1 MNDHSGYNRLLAL
14 VFVTFTTANAI
25 AAAGE
30 EGANFTGHVAVG
42 YRDVD
47 TSGDKTKYQQHINLE
62 NGARLFDL
70 GLLYEERPAEQ
81 RSALMPERIE
91 VNAYGLGG
99 EPFRSVGI
107 DARRYGVY
115 RLRYQHSS
123 SDYFYE
129 DLLLRPED
137 VSAVNV
143 TGGDYHHF
151 DFERERDTLDFEIDL
166 SERAT
171 FDLGFSRHRK
181 QGDSTT
187 VLDIEREE
195 FELDK
200 PIDEE
205 LSSWDLGFRY
215 AWDKVTL
222 TLTERWHDYDNDSA
236 AFLPEFSPGS
246 SAGAPTQ
253 LDYYFLDQPYGFKSR
268 EHGVGLRVRPTQRW
282 DLQFNA
288 LAGDLDLDLSA
299 RERGQGRG
307 FTGAPLMRDFTGAG
321 SIDRDTRLYDFEA
334 TFALNDQIQLSA
346 SMRRNELDQ
355 QGDLAFGAITGSSEW
370 RIETTG
376 YELGVDFA
384 VTNTLTVGGGW
395 SGEQRVT
402 DYRQQQTGR
411 SALDRVETDRN
422 GFFAHLAYQPNRNAE
437 VTFSVEDNSIDDPF
451 TLASA
456 TDSLRYRVRAQLRW
470 DNGFSFSASHHRT
483 DYENNNTDWQSV
495 TTQTDLR
502 VSWTAGPVT
511 LSGGAG
517 FVDLKRNIDQLVVGG
532 FRRDLFLLE
541 YEADAD
547 FLDGNIRWRASE
559 RIDLSVSYRDYS
571 NDGSFPVDRSDFRA
585 VIAVD
590 LTQHYGLQIRYRN
603 ADFTEDQL
611 ESFETDLWEIALDI
625 RW

>member
-1 MNDHSGYNRLLAL
+1 MNAHSGCSRLLTL
-14 VFVTFTTANAI
+14 VFATITAADAI
-25 AAAGE
+25 AAAGDD
-30 EGANFTGHVAVG
+30 GAKFTGHVAFG

-47 TSGDKTKYQQHINLE
+47 TSGDETKYEQHINLE

-70 GLLYEERPAEQ
+70 GLVYEESPAGQ
-81 RSALMPERIE
+81 NPAVMPERIE
-91 VNAYGLGG
+91 VDAYGIGG
-99 EPFRSVGI
+99 DPFASVGI

-115 RLRYQHSS
+115 QLRYQHSS

-137 VSAVNV
+137 VSAVQV

-151 DFERERDTLDFEIDL
+151 DFERERDTLDFEVDL
-166 SERAT
+166 SDRAS

-195 FELDK
+195 FELDE

-205 LSSWDLGFRY
+205 LYSWDLGFRY

-222 TLTERWHDYDNDSA
+222 MLTERWHDYDNDSS
-236 AFLPEFSPGS
+236 AFLPEFSTGS
-246 SAGAPTQ
+246 SPGAPTQ
-253 LDYYFLDQPYGFKSR
+253 LDDYFLDQPYGFKSR

-282 DLQFNA
+282 HLQFNA

-307 FTGAPLMRDFTGAG
+307 FSGAPLLRDFTGAG
-321 SIDRDTRLYDFEA
+321 SIDRDTRLYDVEVG
-334 TFALNDQIQLSA
+334 FAVSDRIGLSA
-346 SMRRNELDQ
+346 SIRRNELDQ
-355 QGDLAFGAITGSSEW
+355 QGDLSFGAVNGTSDW

-384 VTNTLTVGGGW
+384 LTDTVTVGGGW
-395 SGEQRVT
+395 SAEQRAT
-402 DYRQQQTGR
+402 RYRQLQTGTGVF
-411 SALDRVETDRN
+411 DRVETDRN
-422 GFFAHLAYQPNRNAE
+422 GFFAHLAYRPNRIAE
-437 VTFSVEDNSIDDPF
+437 VTLSVEDNSIDDPF

-456 TDSLRYRVRAQLRW
+456 TDSLRYRVRTQLRW
-470 DNGFSFSASHHRT
+470 DNGLSFSASHHRT
-483 DYENNNTDWQSV
+483 DYENDNTDWQSL

-502 VSWTAGPVT
+502 VTWTAGPVT

-517 FVDLKRNIDQLVVGG
+517 FVDLKRNIDQLVAGG
-532 FRRDLFLLE
+532 SRRDLFPLA
-541 YEADAD
+541 YDADAD
-547 FLDGNIRWRASE
+547 FLDGSIRWRASE
-559 RIDLSVSYRDYS
+559 RIDLSASYRDYS
-571 NDGSFPVDRSDFRA
+571 NAGSFPVDRSDFRA
-585 VIAVD
+585 VIAMD

-603 ADFTEDQL
+603 VDFTEDQL